1 MLFRSVIVMKIV
13 LNLVGIAAVLAICW
27 LISWNRKSVQWKTV
41 AKAFLAEFII
51 ALIIVKIPLGQK
63 IVTVLSNGLTAV
75 INCGNE
81 GLTFVFGDLFDR
93 SKMSVFIV
101 QSLGNIIFV
110 SALVSVLYYLG
121 AIGFIVKWIGKGVG
135 KIMGTTEVE
144 SFVAVANM
152 FLGHTDSPILVSK
165 YLKDLTESEIF
176 VILVSGMGSMSASIL
191 GGYHALGIPMEYL
204 LIASAL
210 VPIGSIMVSKI
221 IYPQT
226 EQIKSITDVKMDNK
240 GNNSNVIDALADG
253 ASTGMQMVIS
263 IGASIVG
270 FVGIVALI
278 NLFLGIANI
287 SLAQVFSY
295 IFAPF
300 GFLLGL
306 DGSQILMEGS
316 LLGNKLI
323 LNEFIAFGDLA
334 GRLGD
339 LEPRVGMI
347 CAISLCGFANLSSMG
362 MCVGGIGV
370 LCPEKRG
377 TISRLVF
384 KSMIGGVFV
393 SIMSALLV
401 SIVSLF

>member
-1 MLFRSVIVMKIV
+1 MKIV
-13 LNLVGIAAVLAICW
+13 LNLIGIAVVLAICW
-27 LISWNRKSVQWKTV
+27 LISWDRKSVPWKTV
-41 AKAFLAEFII
+41 AKAFAAELVI

-63 IVTVLSNGLTAV
+63 IVTLLSNGLTAV

-81 GLTFVFGDLFDR
+81 GLTFVFGDLFDS

-135 KIMGTTEVE
+135 KLMGTTEVE

-240 GNNSNVIDALADG
+240 GNNSNVIDALAEG

-287 SLAQVFSY
+287 SLAQIFSY
-295 IFAPF
+295 VFAPF
-300 GFLLGL
+300 GFLMGL
-306 DGSQILMEGS
+306 DGSQIFMEGS

-323 LNEFIAFGDLA
+323 LNEFIAFGELA
-334 GRLGD
+334 EKLGE

>member
-1 MLFRSVIVMKIV
+1 MKLI
-13 LNLVGIAAVLAICW
+13 LNLLGIILVFAICW
-27 LISWNRKSVQWKTV
+27 LVSWDRKNIKWKTV
-41 AKAFLAEFII
+41 AKALVAEVII
-51 ALIIVKIPLGQK
+51 AIIIVKIPIGQK
-63 IVTVLSNGLTAV
+63 IITVMSNGLTAV

-81 GLTFVFGDLFDR
+81 GLSFVFGDLFQSDL
-93 SKMSVFIV
+93 SIFIV

-110 SALVSVLYYLG
+110 SALVGVLYYFG
-121 AIGFIVKWIGKGVG
+121 VIGFVVKWIGKGVG
-135 KIMGTTEVE
+135 KVMGTTEVE

-165 YLKDLTESEIF
+165 YLKDLTDSEIF

-204 LIASAL
+204 LIASAM

-221 IYPQT
+221 VLPQT
-226 EQIKSITDVKMDNK
+226 EEAKSITDVKMDNK
-240 GNNSNVIDALADG
+240 GNNSNVIDALAEG

-270 FVGIVALI
+270 FVGIVAVI
-278 NLFLGIANI
+278 NLFLGFFNI
-287 SLAQVFSY
+287 TLSDIFSY
-295 IFAPF
+295 VFAPF

-306 DGSQILMEGS
+306 DGSNILMEGS

-323 LNEFIAFGDLA
+323 LNEFVAFQDLGA
-334 GRLGD
+334 NLSNLDART
-339 LEPRVGMI
+339 GMI

-362 MCVGGIGV
+362 MCIGGIGV

-384 KSMIGGVFV
+384 KSMISGVFV
-393 SIMSALLV
+393 SIMSALII

>member
-1 MLFRSVIVMKIV
+1 MKIV
-13 LNLVGIAAVLAICW
+13 LNLIGIAVVLAICW
-27 LISWNRKSVQWKTV
+27 LISWDRKSVQWKTV
-41 AKAFLAEFII
+41 AKAFAAELII

-110 SALVSVLYYLG
+110 SALVGVLYYLG

-226 EQIKSITDVKMDNK
+226 EQIKSITDFKMDNK
-240 GNNSNVIDALADG
+240 GNNSNAIDALAEG

-278 NLFLGIANI
+278 NLFLGIAHI
-287 SLAQVFSY
+287 SLAQIFSY

-334 GRLGD
+334 GKLGD

>member
-1 MLFRSVIVMKIV
+1 MKIIWNLIGVAVV
-13 LNLVGIAAVLAICW
+13 LGICW
-27 LISWNRKSVQWKTV
+27 LLSWDRKHVPWKTV
-41 AKAFLAEFII
+41 ARAFIAELVI
-51 ALIIVKIPLGQK
+51 AVIIVKVPLGQK
-63 IVTVLSNGLTAV
+63 IVTILSNGLTAV

-81 GLTFVFGDLFDR
+81 GLTFVFGDLFDS
-93 SKMSVFIV
+93 SKLSVFIV

-110 SALVSVLYYLG
+110 SALVGVLYYLG
-121 AIGFIVKWIGKGVG
+121 VIGFIVKWIGKGVG
-135 KIMGTTEVE
+135 KLMGTTEVE

-210 VPIGSIMVSKI
+210 VPIGSIMISKI

-226 EQIKSITDVKMDNK
+226 EQTKSITDVKMDNK
-240 GNNSNVIDALADG
+240 GNNSNVIDALAEG

-278 NLFLGIANI
+278 NLFLGFFHI
-287 SLAQVFSY
+287 SLSQIFSFV
-295 IFAPF
+295 FAPF
-300 GFLLGL
+300 GFFMGL
-306 DGSQILMEGS
+306 DGSQMLMEGS

-323 LNEFIAFGDLA
+323 LNEFIAFGELA
-334 GRLGD
+334 GKLGE